1 MCILRQ
7 ISALAVS
14 AVLLSGCRDKAP
26 EPPPLSEAI
35 PNLPL
40 PPLATV
46 VSRAGSEDA
55 LQITFKTPLPPDS
68 IVAYYRGVLSSGGWS
83 LVGDTRTA
91 DGSIALYAEQDGPP
105 LWVTIRKD
113 SASSGTVL
121 SIGGAVV
128 RARAD
133 SASPQTDTVPRRADS
148 ANSL

>member
-1 MCILRQ
+1 MRILRQ
-7 ISALAVS
+7 VSALAAS
-14 AVLLSGCRDKAP
+14 LALLSGCRDKAP
-26 EPPPLSEAI
+26 EPPPLSEVM

-55 LQITFKTPLPPDS
+55 LQITFRSTLPPDS
-68 IVAYYRGVLSSGGWS
+68 IAAYYRNVLTRGVWS

-91 DGSIALYAEQDGPP
+91 DGSIALYAERDGPP
-105 LWVTIRKD
+105 LWITIRKD

-128 RARAD
+128 RAQPD
-133 SASPQTDTVPRRADS
+133 SAPPPADTTSPS
-148 ANSL
+148 